1 MNIQIKKITSQEDFQ
16 RCLDIRTKIF
26 VDGQKVPVSEELDGK
41 DESSDHYLLFV
52 DSHPVGVTRVRFIEN
67 DAKIERVAILESYQG
82 QGFGKMIMQKILS
95 DLKQHPRVDMIKL
108 SSQVHAIPFY
118 EKLGFK
124 VCSEA
129 YEDAGI
135 PHKDMQLRFVKTI
148 R

>member
-108 SSQVHAIPFY
+108 SSQVHAPFY

>member
-1 MNIQIKKITSQEDFQ
+1 MKIQIKKITSQEDFQ

-41 DESSDHYLLFV
+41 DGNSDHYLLFV

-67 DAKIERVAILESYQG
+67 YAKIERVAILESYQG

-95 DLKQHPRVDMIKL
+95 ELKPHPRVDMIKL

-118 EKLGFK
+118 EKLGFE

>member
-1 MNIQIKKITSQEDFQ
+1 MNIQIKKITTQEDFQ